1 MNVPASRSLF
11 HTMHQRGEP
20 LILPNAWDAGSAK
33 SIAAAGARAIATSSY
48 AVSEAWGYSDGEQLP
63 RELCWQVAA
72 HVIKS
77 VSVPVTVDLESG
89 YGQTREEIGWSI
101 LQLDRLGA
109 AGCNIEDSDPS
120 SRQMRPVVEQSDRL
134 SAAREAAPRENGL
147 FINARTDL
155 FLNNDP
161 ARHGPLIG
169 EAIARAKAYA
179 DAGADGFFAPGL
191 VDPGLIAKLAD
202 GISLPLNIM
211 VMDLEANLGPLA
223 SAGVSRISF
232 GPAPYVTVMNH
243 LREASTKL
251 IEAAH
256 G

>member
-1 MNVPASRSLF
+1 M
-11 HTMHQRGEP
+11 
-20 LILPNAWDAGSAK
+20 
-33 SIAAAGARAIATSSY
+33 
-48 AVSEAWGYSDGEQLP
+48 
-63 RELCWQVAA
+63 
-72 HVIKS
+72 
-77 VSVPVTVDLESG
+77 
-89 YGQTREEIGWSI
+89 
-101 LQLDRLGA
+101 
-109 AGCNIEDSDPS
+109 
-120 SRQMRPVVEQSDRL
+120 
-134 SAAREAAPRENGL
+134 
-147 FINARTDL
+147 
-155 FLNNDP
+155 
-161 ARHGPLIG
+161 IG